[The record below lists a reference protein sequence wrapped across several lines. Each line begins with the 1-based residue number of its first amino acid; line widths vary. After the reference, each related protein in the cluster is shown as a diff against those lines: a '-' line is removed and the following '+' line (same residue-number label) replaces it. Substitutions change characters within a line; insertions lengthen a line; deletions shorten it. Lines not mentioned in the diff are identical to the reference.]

1 MKKLELFSA
10 TNTLIECLEVWI
22 PTDISP
28 DQLEIELHRATVLRT
43 ALGDLMAGKM
53 TLCDYLEFVEFL
65 NIDIDNY
72 LGEVEQNL
80 ESTEL
85 IYLR

>member
-10 TNTLIECLEVWI
+10 TNTLIECLEVWV

-43 ALGDLMAGKM
+43 ALDDLMIGKM
-53 TLCDYLEFVEFL
+53 PLSKYLEFVDFL

-72 LGEVEQNL
+72 LDEVEQNL

>member
-10 TNTLIECLEVWI
+10 TNTLIECLEVWV

-43 ALGDLMAGKM
+43 ALDDLMVGKM
-53 TLCDYLEFVEFL
+53 PLSKYLEFVDFL

-72 LGEVEQNL
+72 LDEVEQNL

>member
-1 MKKLELFSA
+1 MEKLELFSA
-10 TNTLIECLEVWI
+10 TNTLIECLEVWV

-43 ALGDLMAGKM
+43 ALGDLMIGKM
-53 TLCDYLEFVEFL
+53 PLSEYLEFVDFL

-72 LGEVEQNL
+72 LDEVEQNL

-85 IYLR
+85 IHLR

>member
-1 MKKLELFSA
+1 MEKLELFSA
-10 TNTLIECLEVWI
+10 TNTLIECLEVWV

-43 ALGDLMAGKM
+43 ALDDLMIGKM
-53 TLCDYLEFVEFL
+53 PLSKYLEFVDFL

-72 LGEVEQNL
+72 LDEVEQNL